1 MGIAAMNRL
10 LGLEGILLAMV
21 LLAGCASTNGSP
33 GGDGSTTTDVD
44 FSFSAEPVP
53 AGGSPTNIVVKP
65 LVPTAGLYGGG
76 NARIESMSASERNFI
91 VWKST
96 RPFWIRF
103 ESMKSNRGNG
113 GNSIG
118 PENFTKS
125 KDDGTGPYQ
134 YYHRQELPSG
144 GGKTQSA
151 KYYLTFAGVDP
162 SNPKRALGF
171 ELDPVIIVDR

>member
-1 MGIAAMNRL
+1 MDIAAMNRFP
-10 LGLEGILLAMV
+10 GLEGVLLALA
-21 LLAGCASTNGSP
+21 LLAGCASTSGST
-33 GGDGSTTTDVD
+33 GDDGSKPTAVD
-44 FSFSAEPVP
+44 FFFTAEPVP

-65 LVPTAGLYGGG
+65 LVPTDGLYGGG
-76 NARIESMSASERNFI
+76 NARIESQSASEQNFV
-91 VWKST
+91 VWKSN

-113 GNSIG
+113 GNSFG
-118 PENFTKS
+118 PENYTKS
-125 KDDGTGPYQ
+125 KDDGTGPYR

-151 KYYLTFAGVDP
+151 KYFLTFAGVDP
-162 SNPKRALGF
+162 AKPKEALGF